1 MYIVYICLLLVSDHK
16 HSCVVELLAVVNT
29 CAPTHI
35 GDPPGDGVITFG
47 IILPFRKQAPG
58 DQCGDYLPEVL
69 VRTEGLVW
77 AMRNARTI
85 HAPAGLGIGKIAFIV
100 FISVQYMEYPNIV
113 THARY

>member
-1 MYIVYICLLLVSDHK
+1 MNFL
-16 HSCVVELLAVVNT
+16 CVVELLAVVNT

-47 IILPFRKQAPG
+47 IILPFRKPAPG

-77 AMRNARTI
+77 AMRNARTL
-85 HAPAGLGIGKIAFIV
+85 HSPAGLGIGNITSSV
-100 FISVQYMEYPNIV
+100 FMPIQYSQYPIIV
-113 THARY
+113 TLTR